1 MSVNVAREV
10 AALQRLTTKQ
20 LRHKFAEV
28 FGDGT
33 NANNRTWLVRRIAW
47 RLQCLAEGGLSDR
60 ARERAAELACDA
72 DLRLNPPLA
81 PTPAAEPAAVVT
93 GRTVTRG
100 VGPGPDRRLP
110 PPGTVLARPYK
121 GGTVRV
127 TVLADGF
134 EFEGA
139 VYGSLSA
146 AAKAATG
153 THCNGFAFFGLPA
166 KGGAA

>member
-10 AALQRLTTKQ
+10 AALQRLSTKQ

-72 DLRLNPPLA
+72 GLRLNPPLA
-81 PTPAAEPAAVVT
+81 PAAAPAPTSAPT
-93 GRTVTRG
+93 RTVTRG

-127 TVLADGF
+127 TVLDDGF
-134 EFEGA
+134 EFDGA

>member
-10 AALQRLTTKQ
+10 AALQRLTTRQ

-47 RLQCLAEGGLSDR
+47 RLQCLAEGGLSNR
-60 ARERAAELACDA
+60 AKERAAELACDA

-81 PTPAAEPAAVVT
+81 PATAPAPTSGST
-93 GRTVTRG
+93 GVVTRG
-100 VGPGPDRRLP
+100 VVPGPDRRLP
-110 PPGTVLARPYK
+110 PAGTVLARPYK

-134 EFEGA
+134 EFEGE

-153 THCNGFAFFGLPA
+153 THCNGFSFFGLPA